1 MTIFKGML
9 MKRFLLMIILSV
21 FAIKAQEKLIVG
33 TKSAEPFTIKKDNGE
48 WTGVTFDLWKKIADQ
63 LKLDYEIKEYDLE
76 GILSAVESGEVDI
89 AVSPLTITSERE
101 EKFDFTH
108 PYFITG
114 LSIAAS
120 AKTDEGFFSLFRRV
134 ISTEFF
140 EAVGFLILLLFVIGL
155 ITWLFERKKNPEE
168 FGDGKSKGIWSSFWF
183 AAVTMTTVGYGDK
196 SPKSIGGRLV
206 ALVWMFA
213 AIIIISS
220 ITAAI
225 ASALTVG
232 QLETKVKG
240 LNDLYSANV
249 GTVAASSAES
259 FLIDKRINYSNYQTV
274 EEGIEAIASG
284 ELDAFVYDAPIMKYI
299 VKSKNLSVKVK
310 VLSVSLE
317 SVFYGF
323 ALPANSSLREM
334 LNREII
340 AKISAPKWKEVMFK
354 YFGD

>member
-1 MTIFKGML
+1 
-9 MKRFLLMIILSV
+9 MIILEGMVMKNFLLIMILSV
-21 FAIKAQEKLIVG
+21 LAINAQEKLIVG
-33 TKSAEPFTIKKDNGE
+33 TKAAEPFTIKKKEGN
-48 WTGVTFDLWKKIADQ
+48 WTGVSFELWNIIAKQMDIS
-63 LKLDYEIKEYDLE
+63 YEIKEYDLE
-76 GILSAVESGEVDI
+76 EILNAVEQGEIDI
-89 AVSPLTITSERE
+89 AVSPLTITSGRE

-120 AKTDEGFFSLFRRV
+120 AKADAGFLSLFKRV
-134 ISTEFF
+134 ISVEFF
-140 EAVGFLILLLFVIGL
+140 EAVGVLILILFMIGF
-155 ITWLFERKKNPEE
+155 ITWLFERKKNPDE
-168 FGDGKSKGIWSSFWF
+168 FGDGKSKGLWSSFWF

-196 SPKSIGGRLV
+196 SPKSVGGRIV

-249 GTVAASSAES
+249 GTVASSSAES
-259 FLIDKRINYSNYQTV
+259 FLIDKRINYSSYKSV
-274 EEGIEAIASG
+274 EEGIEAIAGG

-299 VKSKNLSVKVK
+299 VKKNNLSGKVK
-310 VLSVSLE
+310 VLAVTLE

-323 ALPANSSLREM
+323 ALPAESSLREM

-340 AKISAPKWKEVMFK
+340 AKISDVKWREVMFK